1 MTWFGFAAGVLL
13 LVVTGSSVISTLLVP
28 RPSYPRLTTVV
39 SRGVREAFQLATD
52 RMTDLPRRERILS
65 QGGPAFLISLLVSWL
80 VLTFVGF
87 ALMMWPF
94 GRAGFAGAL
103 QESGSSLFTLGFD
116 APHGAVPAAL
126 VFAEA
131 ATGLV
136 VTALLIAYLPVLYAA
151 FNRRET
157 QVNMLEALA
166 GSPAWGPELLAR
178 QVLIDNFGYLPTVY
192 ERWTEWAADISE
204 SHANYRALI
213 FFRSPDPTGSWLL
226 SMLAVLDAAAL
237 HLALWPSTVPSQAR
251 PVLRVGYVTLRA
263 LATSLKL
270 PVPADPR
277 PDDLLQLTRAEFD
290 QGVEW
295 IVAAGMAP
303 ERDLDEAWVHFRG
316 WRVNYEAAAYALAYL
331 LNLPP
336 ALWSGR
342 RRSALPAASPPPRP
356 PHRTP
361 DHPSGETPATPATP
375 GA

>member
-1 MTWFGFAAGVLL
+1 VAWFGFALGVLL
-13 LVVTGSSVISTLLVP
+13 LIITGSSVINTLLVP
-28 RPSYPRLTTVV
+28 RPATPMITNVV
-39 SRGVREAFQLATD
+39 SRVVREAFRLTTD
-52 RMTDLPRRERILS
+52 GITDLPRRERMLAK
-65 QGGPAFLISLLVSWL
+65 GGPTFLVSLLTSWL
-80 VLTFVGF
+80 VLTFAGF

-94 GRAGFAGAL
+94 SRAGFAGAL

-116 APHGAVPAAL
+116 TPRGAVPAAL

-131 ATGLV
+131 AGGV
-136 VTALLIAYLPVLYAA
+136 VVSTLLIAYLPVLYAA

-204 SHANYRALI
+204 SHANYRTLI
-213 FFRSPDPTGSWLL
+213 FFRSPDPTGAWLL
-226 SMLAVLDAAAL
+226 SLLAVLDAAAL
-237 HLALWPSTVPSQAR
+237 HLSLWPSTAPSEAR
-251 PVLRVGYVTLRA
+251 PVLRVGYTTLRA
-263 LATSLKL
+263 LARSLRL
-270 PVPADPR
+270 PVPVDPR
-277 PDDLLQLTRAEFD
+277 PDDPLQLTRAEFD

-303 ERDLDEAWVHFRG
+303 ERNIDEAWVHFRG
-316 WRVNYEAAAYALAYL
+316 WRVNYEAAAYALTYL

-342 RRSALPAASPPPRP
+342 RRSALPEVKPPPRP

-361 DHPSGETPATPATP
+361 DRPGGETPATPTTP

>member
-13 LVVTGSSVISTLLVP
+13 LVVTGSSVINTLLVP
-28 RPSYPRLTTVV
+28 RPAYTRLTTVV
-39 SRGVREAFQLATD
+39 SRGVREAFQLVTD
-52 RMTDLPRRERILS
+52 RMTDLSRREHILS
-65 QGGPAFLISLLVSWL
+65 QGGPAFLIGLLVSWL
-80 VLTFVGF
+80 ALTFVGF

-94 GRAGFAGAL
+94 GQAGLAGAL

-237 HLALWPSTVPSQAR
+237 HLALWPSTAPSQAR
-251 PVLRVGYVTLRA
+251 PVLRVGYVTLRS
-263 LATSLKL
+263 LAQSLKL
-270 PVPADPR
+270 QVPVDPR
-277 PDDLLQLTRAEFD
+277 PGDPLQLTRAEFD

-303 ERDLDEAWVHFRG
+303 ERDIDEAWVHFRG
-316 WRVNYEAAAYALAYL
+316 WRVNYEAAVYALAYL

-342 RRSALPAASPPPRP
+342 RRSALPVATPPLRP

-361 DHPSGETPATPATP
+361 DHPGGETPATPTTP